1 MSKLLSPFFSKG
13 RLNFALLIVFIV
25 INGLVLVNATLH
37 DPTIEYD
44 ASDHL
49 TIIKYLARN
58 AEWPTAAQTNE
69 FFSPPLPYLLPAFVL
84 RLHLVGA
91 TGAAKFA
98 QLINVSLSLLL
109 TFFLLKLCD
118 QLDDD
123 NTWLKFTALALLG
136 ILPVYYRTF
145 AFVRGEPYVATFAV
159 LSIYQALRL
168 FSAQKKLVH
177 ALILGVEL
185 GLLILSRQWGFFL
198 FPAIGILAA
207 LLAWK
212 EKRFTLI
219 GWTTVSFIVAFVV
232 GGWFYLL
239 LFRQYGTV
247 SAFNKTPADS
257 FSFSNQPLTFYTG
270 TGDRL
275 LFRDPVRPAFV
286 NQFFPVF
293 YADTWGDYWMYFTI
307 YGRDKRNGELLSGVS
322 LLNAVQS
329 NPQVS
334 WLETNYLTFGNY
346 LGRLNL
352 LAFLPTLLLLAGFMF
367 GLVDIF
373 RLPGAYLH
381 SECEAARALLSLIV
395 LLSFL
400 GYALF
405 LIRYPALETGNTI
418 KATYLI
424 QVFPLLAALSAALL
438 KQMQERWPYVE
449 RVASVVLV
457 VIFLYNLPALVTHF
471 IWQ

>member
-219 GWTTVSFIVAFVV
+219 GWTTVSFIVAFVL

-239 LFRQYGTV
+239 LFRQYGTI
-247 SAFNKTPADS
+247 SAFNKTPAES

-270 TGDRL
+270 MGDGL
-275 LFRDPVRPAFV
+275 LFRDPIRPAFA
-286 NQFFPVF
+286 NQLFPIF

-307 YGRDKRNGELLSGVS
+307 YGRDTRTGELLSGVS
-322 LLNAVQS
+322 LLNAAQS
-329 NPQVS
+329 NPQPK
-334 WLETNYLTFGNY
+334 WLVTNRFTVRTYQGSVNFIAL
-346 LGRLNL
+346 
-352 LAFLPTLLLLAGFMF
+352 LPTALLLAGLIA
-367 GLVDIF
+367 GLVDML
-373 RLPGAYLH
+373 RLIGIHPQT
-381 SECEAARALLSLIV
+381 SSQTTRALLALIV
-395 LLSFL
+395 LFSFL
-400 GYALF
+400 GYAWF
-405 LIRYPALETGNTI
+405 LIRYPSLDVGNTI

-424 QVFPLLAALSAALL
+424 QVFPLLAVLSAYLL
-438 KQMQERWPYVE
+438 KQMKQHWPYIE
-449 RVASVVLV
+449 RVVSIVLV
-457 VIFLYNLPALVTHF
+457 IIFLYNLPAFVTHF
-471 IWQ
+471 IKQ